1 MISKYNDFIL
11 ESKLELLLEAK
22 LELTSNFRKALDSM
36 SDNKI
41 AKFILSLS
49 DKDIEDLDRNLIDIT
64 DYEDKVSFVAQN
76 RYDSTRF
83 YKMIDSGDVYSG
95 LSERAFKKGL
105 IKNYDYYRGIDTP
118 LLGTIEPFDV
128 SDIVSSDFNR
138 IVYKFTYKDDDGIER
153 DVITG
158 NNYLVRD
165 FSNTTKTE
173 ISVGRFVRAFLRKL
187 NFEFTDKEIEEF
199 VNKYKAYIRIKNDI
213 FSRFHEVSGEQIKE
227 YYREENY
234 QRGGG
239 SLNNSCMRHEK
250 CQPYLDIYS
259 KNPEVCKLIILE
271 SDDED
276 DLISGRALLWT
287 DTKGRKI
294 MDRVYVSDSSLIEL
308 FIKYA
313 IKNNYLYKQEQ
324 DFYADTFLV
333 KDNKVLSKEESK
345 VVIKL
350 NDLKYS
356 KYPYIDTFKN
366 YYYEENILTNFYI
379 NKAIAN
385 ELGIKSTWC
394 YTLEYTDG
402 SYLDEDEECPRCYGS
417 GDARCPECDG
427 EGCDECDGIGF
438 TECPGC
444 Q

>member
-1 MISKYNDFIL
+1 
-11 ESKLELLLEAK
+11 
-22 LELTSNFRKALDSM
+22 
-36 SDNKI
+36 
-41 AKFILSLS
+41 
-49 DKDIEDLDRNLIDIT
+49 
-64 DYEDKVSFVAQN
+64 
-76 RYDSTRF
+76 
-83 YKMIDSGDVYSG
+83 
-95 LSERAFKKGL
+95 
-105 IKNYDYYRGIDTP
+105 
-118 LLGTIEPFDV
+118 
-128 SDIVSSDFNR
+128 
-138 IVYKFTYKDDDGIER
+138 
-153 DVITG
+153 
-158 NNYLVRD
+158 
-165 FSNTTKTE
+165 
-173 ISVGRFVRAFLRKL
+173 
-187 NFEFTDKEIEEF
+187 
-199 VNKYKAYIRIKNDI
+199 
-213 FSRFHEVSGEQIKE
+213 
-227 YYREENY
+227 
-234 QRGGG
+234 
-239 SLNNSCMRHEK
+239 
-250 CQPYLDIYS
+250 
-259 KNPEVCKLIILE
+259 
-271 SDDED
+271 
-276 DLISGRALLWT
+276 
-287 DTKGRKI
+287 

-366 YYYEENILTNFYI
+366 YFYEENILTNFYI
-379 NKAIAN
+379 NKEKAN

-417 GDARCPECDG
+417 GDARCSECDG

>member
-1 MISKYNDFIL
+1 MISKYDDFIL

-36 SDNKI
+36 SDDKI
-41 AKFILSLS
+41 AKFILSLN

-64 DYEDKVSFVAQN
+64 DYEDKVSFFPQN
-76 RYDSTRF
+76 RYDDVKY
-83 YKMIDSGDVYSG
+83 YKMTHSGGVYSG
-95 LSERAFKKGL
+95 LSERAFKNGL
-105 IKNYDYYRGIDTP
+105 IKNYDFYRGINVP
-118 LLGTIEPFDV
+118 LLGTIEPFDA
-128 SDIVSSDFNR
+128 SSIVSDFNR
-138 IVYKFTYKDDDGIER
+138 IVYKFTYKDDEGIER
-153 DVITG
+153 DVITT

-165 FSNTTKTE
+165 FSNVTKTE
-173 ISVGRFVRAFLRKL
+173 ISVGRFIRAFLRKL
-187 NFEFTDKEIEEF
+187 SFEFTDKEIEEF

-213 FSRFHEVSGEQIKE
+213 FSRFHEVSGEKIKD
-227 YYREENY
+227 YYREDNY
-234 QRGGG
+234 QDGGG
-239 SLNNSCMRHEK
+239 SLNNSCMRYYK

-271 SDDED
+271 SGDGDN
-276 DLISGRALLWT
+276 LISGRALLWT
-287 DTKGRKI
+287 DIKGRKI
-294 MDRVYVSDSSLIEL
+294 MDRVYTTDSSLIEL

-324 DFYADTFLV
+324 NFYANTSLV
-333 KDNKVLSKEESK
+333 KNNKILSKEESN

-356 KYPYIDTFKN
+356 KYPYIDTYKN

-379 NKAIAN
+379 NKEIAN

-402 SYLDEDEECPRCYGS
+402 SNMDEDEECPRCYGS
-417 GDARCPECDG
+417 GEARCSECG
-427 EGCDECDGIGF
+427 GAGCDECDGIGF
-438 TECPGC
+438 TDCPAGC